1 MEETI
6 WAVVRYLFFDFF
18 GTLVRYDHEIR
29 DARISRATD
38 FVRNLGSTADGADV
52 ARELTAIWHIL
63 EAEAKQTLREPHWHV
78 AAAQLLRRFGLPS
91 EQATVAGFTDAYMA
105 DWCTGIEPVDGLRAM
120 LVRLGIPAAIVTN
133 TYYPPL
139 VPEQLELLGLGDLFQ
154 TVTTSVEHGFRK
166 PHPTI
171 YQRALAS
178 AGVRPCDALFVGDN
192 PECDYRGPR
201 NVGLQA
207 LAVSP
212 VPLAGVPEEH
222 RLAHILDLERWLCG
236 PLAGASGE
244 RA

>member
-1 MEETI
+1 
-6 WAVVRYLFFDFF
+6 VVRYLFFDFF

-38 FVRNLGSTADGADV
+38 FVRDLGSTADGADV
-52 ARELTAIWHIL
+52 ARELTAIWHVL

-78 AAAQLLRRFGLPS
+78 AAAELLRRLRLPS
-91 EQATVAGFTDAYMA
+91 DEDAVAGFTDAYMA
-105 DWCTGIEPVDGLRAM
+105 DWCTGIEPVHGLRAM
-120 LVRLGIPAAIVTN
+120 LVRLATPAAIVTN

-139 VPEQLELLGLGDLFQ
+139 VPGQLELLGLGDLFQ

-178 AGVRPCDALFVGDN
+178 AGVGAAEALFVGDN
-192 PECDYRGPR
+192 PDCDYLGPR
-201 NVGLQA
+201 SVGLPA

-222 RLAHILDLERWLCG
+222 RLAHILDLESWLSHAT
-236 PLAGASGE
+236 AGVSGE